1 MGAEKESEQ
10 AEDRGPWDPIGPDDD
25 WENGDGS
32 KPNPAYRWEPG
43 GGIPAVEGVPSEERW
58 WEISFARTS
67 RHLRAEGTD
76 NAFAGKAN
84 RMIRANPMEFNEI
97 GKEGWSYSGMSANG
111 WWAAA
116 GPKAA
121 LSLRSGAKKGA
132 AGSGCEAARDPKT
145 WAVMTKPD
153 GKSRPSSLQTTSVSA
168 SRRDGVARISTT
180 DNTVATKI
188 RKAASAPGSA
198 WVVWREA
205 PSGPIRAVCPIGC
218 VSLRAGRKAR

>member
-1 MGAEKESEQ
+1 MGIEGESEQ
-10 AEDRGPWDPIGPDDD
+10 GVSEPSWDPIGPDDD
-25 WENGDGS
+25 WNGGDGS
-32 KPNPAYRWEPG
+32 KPNPNYRWEPRG
-43 GGIPAVEGVPSEERW
+43 EIPVVEGNPSAEQW
-58 WEISFARTS
+58 WEISFRRTS

-145 WAVMTKPD
+145 WAVMTRPD
-153 GKSRPSSLQTTSVSA
+153 GKSRPSSLQATEIIA
-168 SRRDGVARISTT
+168 SRAAGIASVRTT